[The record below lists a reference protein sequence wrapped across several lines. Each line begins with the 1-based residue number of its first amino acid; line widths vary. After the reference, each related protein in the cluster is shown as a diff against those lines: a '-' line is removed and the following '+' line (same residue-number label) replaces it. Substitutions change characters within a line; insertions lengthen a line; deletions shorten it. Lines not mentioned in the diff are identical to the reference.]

1 VATAAVVAA
10 AVGVAVA
17 AAVGVAVAAVEVAAE
32 LAVDAA
38 AVDAAV
44 EARLT
49 GTVVPVVVVD
59 VVADVGVADVVSEV
73 VDAVLAVWTA
83 PADRATAST
92 PAPAT
97 ELVAIA
103 ALTALTR
110 RRPRVRC
117 SDVMFVMQGASWP
130 PIMPGW
136 TLPERCP
143 SLCHFTWGSQPLRL
157 RTTFSAPVSLAR
169 AKTS

>member
-32 LAVDAA
+32 LAVDA

-143 SLCHFTWGSQPLRL
+143 SLCHLTWGSQALRL

>member
-1 VATAAVVAA
+1 MATAAVVAA

-17 AAVGVAVAAVEVAAE
+17 AFDADVAVDVEE
-32 LAVDAA
+32 
-38 AVDAAV
+38 VDAAV
-44 EARLT
+44 EVRLE
-49 GTVVPVVVVD
+49 GTAVPVVVVD
-59 VVADVGVADVVSEV
+59 VVADVVAVPVPDVTSEV

-103 ALTALTR
+103 ALTAFTR

-117 SDVMFVMQGASWP
+117 SDVMFVMRRASPP
-130 PIMPGW
+130 PITPGW

-143 SLCHFTWGSQPLRL
+143 SFC
-157 RTTFSAPVSLAR
+157 
-169 AKTS
+169 